1 MRASYRDGGG
11 ATLSLSG
18 LNVSSVTL
26 LERMAPG
33 NVIRRCEGKALADVL
48 IQSVTAQQSSSASV
62 SIITDA
68 AALHKQKGYPFFFS
82 KAHGI
87 LSRKKLQNQKRLVCV
102 RLAD

>member
-68 AALHKQKGYPFFFS
+68 AALHKQKGYPFFFFKSSWNPVEEEVTES
-82 KAHGI
+82 KKTCLCALG
-87 LSRKKLQNQKRLVCV
+87 
-102 RLAD
+102 